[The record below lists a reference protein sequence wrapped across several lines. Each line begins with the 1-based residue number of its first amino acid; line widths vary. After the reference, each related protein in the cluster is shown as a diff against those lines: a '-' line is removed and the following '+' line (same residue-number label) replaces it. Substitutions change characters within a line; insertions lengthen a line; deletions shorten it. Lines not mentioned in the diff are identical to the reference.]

1 MRRYHRLFLFLGVFV
16 LCTAAPRGDLS
27 VVASAAAEMPQEPQ
41 AQRVA
46 GSEKAVVTAV
56 LVDVVVRDKK
66 GMPVRDLQ
74 RSEFEI
80 LEDGAAQTMGSFT
93 PIFEADVPPAVVTP
107 APVAAGGS
115 TAADGT
121 EASQAAAKLTPITA
135 LVFDR
140 LSPDGRRLAVQAA
153 RAYVTEKEP
162 LPSMMGVFG
171 IDLAFTPYA
180 PFTKD
185 RETLEKALDTIDTRA
200 STTFGA
206 DREQKRRVENNAAA
220 TQQQADAAAS
230 AGGANQS
237 VGSSGAA
244 AQLAQMEANMM
255 AGFEALERDEQG
267 YASVNGLFAI
277 IGAMRQLPG
286 RKSIVL
292 FSEGVAIPPAVHRL
306 FLGVIDAA
314 NRANVSIYTMDAAGL
329 RTESEQAKI
338 RDQVNQAGK
347 RGLTSYASSP
357 RRESSGNEPLTKAL
371 ELNEDV
377 LRQDPHTGL
386 GELAQGTGGLIFEST
401 NNLRSGFDRVESDL
415 RNYYLIGYTPTNS
428 TYDGT
433 FRKIEVKVKRPGLTV
448 AARKGY
454 FAVRDTGGAPVNT
467 WEAPALA
474 ALDRRPVPNAFPYR
488 AGALQFP
495 STEKPGLVPV
505 VVDLKTAPLSFP
517 TTEGQNG
524 FKSDFAV
531 VVRFLDAQNKVV
543 RKLSQHYEMSAAL
556 DKLDL
561 AKNSNVIF
569 YREPELSP
577 GVYTMETI
585 VYDRPTSKASVRYAT
600 VEVPKVDPAKLRMSS
615 LVIVKRGEKIG
626 PDEPKTGPLFVND
639 VLLYPNLGEDISKA
653 NNEVGFFFT
662 VYPGVAGTKP
672 EAILELMNN
681 GQLLAQVPLQL
692 DAPDASGRIQQ
703 VGRLPLDAL
712 APGTYELRA
721 IVKQG
726 SEQVFRAA
734 TLHIAS

>member
-1 MRRYHRLFLFLGVFV
+1 MNAQSRSILVLGP
-16 LCTAAPRGDLS
+16 LALLTTALHGGAQQLP
-27 VVASAAAEMPQEPQ
+27 AERAEGT
-41 AQRVA
+41 VKS
-46 GSEKAVVTAV
+46 GVTAV
-56 LVDVVVRDKK
+56 LVDVVVRNKH

-74 RSEFEI
+74 PSEVEI
-80 LEDGAAQTMGSFT
+80 VEDGAAQAIDSFT
-93 PIFEADVPPAVVTP
+93 PIFEAEVPPTGTRAP
-107 APVAAGGS
+107 ALGPGAAS
-115 TAADGT
+115 TSTSTSATDANAA
-121 EASQAAAKLTPITA
+121 SLSAAKLTPITA

-140 LSPDGRRLAVQAA
+140 LSPEGRQLAVKAA
-153 RAYVTEKEP
+153 RAYVSERDP

-185 RETLEKALDTIDTRA
+185 RETLEKALGRIETRA
-200 STTFGA
+200 SATFGI
-206 DREQKRRVENNAAA
+206 DRERKARIENNAAT
-220 TQQQADAAAS
+220 TQQQADAAGS
-230 AGGANQS
+230 GGGGANA
-237 VGSSGAA
+237 GSSGVA

-329 RTESEQAKI
+329 RTDSEQAKI

-357 RRESSGNEPLTKAL
+357 RRETSGNEPLTKAL

-386 GELAQGTGGLIFEST
+386 GELAQGTGGLIFDST
-401 NNLRSGFDRVESDL
+401 NNLRTGFERVESDL
-415 RNYYLIGYTPTNS
+415 RNYYLIGYRPTNLA
-428 TYDGT
+428 YDGT
-433 FRKIEVKVKRPGLTV
+433 FRKIEVKVNRPGLTV

-488 AGALQFP
+488 AGTLQFP
-495 STEKPGLVPV
+495 SKENPGLVPV
-505 VVDLKTAPLSFP
+505 VIDLKTAPLSFP
-517 TTEGQNG
+517 TTPDQKA

-531 VVRFLDAQNKVV
+531 VVRFLNAQNKVV
-543 RKLSQHYEMSAAL
+543 RKVSQHYEMSAAL

-561 AKNSNVIF
+561 AKNSDVIF
-569 YREPELSP
+569 YREPELAP
-577 GVYTMETI
+577 GIYAMEAV
-585 VYDRPTSKASVRYAT
+585 VYDAPTSRASVRYAT

-615 LVIVKRGEKIG
+615 LVIVKRTEQVGA
-626 PDEPKTGPLFVND
+626 DEPKTGPLFVKD
-639 VLLYPNLGEDISKA
+639 VLLYPNLGEDISKGNKA
-653 NNEVGFFFT
+653 VGFFFT
-662 VYPGVAGTKP
+662 VYLGAAGTTP
-672 EAILELMNN
+672 EAVLELIQN
-681 GQLLAQVPLQL
+681 GQPMAQVQLPL

-703 VGRLPLDAL
+703 LGRLPVDAL

-726 SEQVFRAA
+726 SEQVFQSA

>member
-1 MRRYHRLFLFLGVFV
+1 MSRCHRVLQFLAVFV
-16 LCTAAPRGDLS
+16 IFTAALRGDLS
-27 VVASAAAEMPQEPQ
+27 AVASAKADMPQAPA
-41 AQRVA
+41 AQRTA
-46 GSEKAVVTAV
+46 GSVKVGVTAV

-74 RSEFEI
+74 QSEFEI
-80 LEDGAAQTMGSFT
+80 LEDGAPQTAGSFT
-93 PIFEADVPPAVVTP
+93 SIFEAEASPTT
-107 APVAAGGS
+107 APVAAGGA
-115 TAADGT
+115 TGADGT
-121 EASQAAAKLTPITA
+121 GAISAAAKMTPITA

-140 LSPDGRRLAVQAA
+140 LSPEGRQLAVKAA
-153 RAYVTEKEP
+153 RAYVTEKDP

-185 RETLEKALDTIDTRA
+185 RETLQKALDTIETRA
-200 STTFGA
+200 STTFGMEPERKA
-206 DREQKRRVENNAAA
+206 RIENNAAT
-220 TQQQADAAAS
+220 TQQQADAAGG
-230 AGGANQS
+230 GGANQ
-237 VGSSGAA
+237 GSSGAA
-244 AQLAQMEANMM
+244 AQLAQMEADMM
-255 AGFEALERDEQG
+255 AGFEALDRDEQG

-286 RKSIVL
+286 RKSLVL

-329 RTESEQAKI
+329 RTDSEQAKI
-338 RDQVNQAGK
+338 RDQVNRAGK
-347 RGLTSYASSP
+347 RGLTSYAP
-357 RRESSGNEPLTKAL
+357 GRETSGNQPLTKAL

-386 GELAQGTGGLIFEST
+386 GELAQGTGGLTFDNT
-401 NNLRSGFDRVESDL
+401 NNLRTGFDRVESDL

-433 FRKIEVKVKRPGLTV
+433 FRKIEVKVNRPGLTV

-488 AGALQFP
+488 VGALQFP
-495 STEKPGLVPV
+495 SKENPGLVPV
-505 VVDLKTAPLSFP
+505 VIDLKTAPLSFP
-517 TTEGQNG
+517 TTEDQKA

-531 VVRFLDAQNKVV
+531 VVRFVDAQNKVV
-543 RKLSQHYEMSAAL
+543 RKVSQHYEMSAAL

-561 AKNSNVIF
+561 AKNSDVIF
-569 YREPELSP
+569 YREPELAP
-577 GVYTMETI
+577 GIYTMEAI
-585 VYDRPTSKASVRYAT
+585 VYDGPTSKASVRYAT

-615 LVIVKRGEKIG
+615 LVIVKRSEKVG
-626 PDEPKTGPLFVND
+626 ADEPKTGPLFVKD
-639 VLLYPNLGEDISKA
+639 VLLYPNLGEDISKG
-653 NNEVGFFFT
+653 NKEVGFFFT
-662 VYPGVAGTKP
+662 VYPGTAGTKP
-672 EAILELMNN
+672 EAVLELIQN
-681 GQLLAQVPLQL
+681 GQPLAQVPLPL

-703 VGRLPLDAL
+703 VGRLPVDAL
-712 APGTYELRA
+712 APGTYQLRA

-726 SEQVFRAA
+726 SEQVFRSA
-734 TLHIAS
+734 TLHIAG

>member
-1 MRRYHRLFLFLGVFV
+1 MITMSRSHRLLLFFGVFV
-16 LCTAAPRGDLS
+16 LFTAALRGDLS
-27 VVASAAAEMPQEPQ
+27 AVALAKADLRQAPP
-41 AQRVA
+41 AQRA
-46 GSEKAVVTAV
+46 SGSEKAGVTAV
-56 LVDVVVRDKK
+56 LVDIVVRDKK

-74 RSEFEI
+74 QSEFEI
-80 LEDGAAQTMGSFT
+80 LEDGAAQTVGSFT
-93 PIFEADVPPAVVTP
+93 PIFDAEVSPATAPGVATP
-107 APVAAGGS
+107 APVAAGRS
-115 TAADGT
+115 TGADGT
-121 EASQAAAKLTPITA
+121 GAAQAAAKMTPITA

-140 LSPDGRRLAVQAA
+140 LSPEGRQLAVNAA
-153 RAYVTEKEP
+153 RAYVSEKDP

-171 IDLAFTPYA
+171 VDLAFTPYA

-185 RETLEKALDTIDTRA
+185 RETLRKALDTIETRA
-200 STTFGA
+200 STTFGI
-206 DREQKRRVENNAAA
+206 DRDQKRRIDYNVAT
-220 TQQQADAAAS
+220 TQQQAGGG
-230 AGGANQS
+230 GGAS
-237 VGSSGAA
+237 IGSAGAA
-244 AQLAQMEANMM
+244 AQLAQMEADMM
-255 AGFEALERDEQG
+255 AGFDALERDEQG
-267 YASVNGLFAI
+267 YTSVNGLFAI

-347 RGLTSYASSP
+347 RGLTSYAP
-357 RRESSGNEPLTKAL
+357 GRDNSGTQPLTKAL

-401 NNLRSGFDRVESDL
+401 NNLRTGFDRVESDL

-428 TYDGT
+428 VYDGT

-474 ALDRRPVPNAFPYR
+474 ALERRPVPNAFPYR

-495 STEKPGLVPV
+495 SKEKPGLVPV

-517 TTEGQNG
+517 TTEDQKG

-531 VVRFLDAQNKVV
+531 IVRFVDGQNKVV
-543 RKLSQHYEMSAAL
+543 RKVSQHYEMSAAL

-561 AKNSNVIF
+561 AKNSDVLF
-569 YREPELSP
+569 YREPELPP

-585 VYDRPTSKASVRYAT
+585 VYDGPTSKASVRYAT
-600 VEVPKVDPAKLRMSS
+600 VEVPKVDSAKLRMSS

-626 PDEPKTGPLFVND
+626 VDEPKTGPLFVKD
-639 VLLYPNLGEDISKA
+639 VLIYPNLGEAISKA
-653 NNEVGFFFT
+653 NKEVGFFFT
-662 VYPGVAGTKP
+662 VYPGAAETKP
-672 EAILELMNN
+672 EAVLELIEN
-681 GQLLAQVPLQL
+681 GQPLAQVPLPL
-692 DAPDASGRIQQ
+692 DAPDASGQIQQ
-703 VGRLPLDAL
+703 VGRLPVGEIPA
-712 APGTYELRA
+712 GTYELRV

-726 SEQVFRAA
+726 AEQVFRSAM
-734 TLHIAS
+734 LHVAD

>member
-1 MRRYHRLFLFLGVFV
+1 MNGKSRSILVLGPLALLTTALHGGAQQLPARRADGTVKS
-16 LCTAAPRGDLS
+16 G
-27 VVASAAAEMPQEPQ
+27 
-41 AQRVA
+41 
-46 GSEKAVVTAV
+46 VTAV
-56 LVDVVVRDKK
+56 LVDVVVRNKH
-66 GMPVRDLQ
+66 GMPVRDLHP
-74 RSEFEI
+74 SEVEVV
-80 LEDGAAQTMGSFT
+80 EDGATQTVDSFT
-93 PIFEADVPPAVVTP
+93 PIFEAEVPPTTTP
-107 APVAAGGS
+107 AAPAPGPVAASVGTS
-115 TAADGT
+115 TIPADANAAT
-121 EASQAAAKLTPITA
+121 LSAAKLTPMTA

-140 LSPDGRRLAVQAA
+140 LSPEARQLAVKAA
-153 RAYVTEKEP
+153 RAYVSESDP

-185 RETLEKALDTIDTRA
+185 RETLEKALDRIETRA
-200 STTFGA
+200 SATFGI
-206 DREQKRRVENNAAA
+206 DRERKARIENNAAT
-220 TQQQADAAAS
+220 TQQQADS
-230 AGGANQS
+230 AGSGGGANQ
-237 VGSSGAA
+237 GSSGAA

-329 RTESEQAKI
+329 RTDSEQAKI
-338 RDQVNQAGK
+338 RDQVNKAGK

-357 RRESSGNEPLTKAL
+357 RRETSGNEPLSKAL

-386 GELAQGTGGLIFEST
+386 GELAQGTGGLIFDST
-401 NNLRSGFDRVESDL
+401 NNLRTGFDRVASDL
-415 RNYYLIGYTPTNS
+415 RNYYLIGYTPTNPA
-428 TYDGT
+428 YDGT
-433 FRKIEVKVKRPGLTV
+433 FRKIEVKVNRPGLTV

-495 STEKPGLVPV
+495 SKESPGLVPV
-505 VVDLKTAPLSFP
+505 VIDLKTAPLSFP
-517 TTEGQNG
+517 TSEDQKA

-531 VVRFLDAQNKVV
+531 IVRFVDAQNKVV
-543 RKLSQHYEMSAAL
+543 RKVSQHYEMSAAL

-561 AKNSNVIF
+561 AKNSDVIF
-569 YREPELSP
+569 YREPELAP
-577 GVYTMETI
+577 GVYAMEAV
-585 VYDRPTSKASVRYAT
+585 VYDGPTSKASVRYAT
-600 VEVPKVDPAKLRMSS
+600 VEVPAVDPAKLRMSS
-615 LVIVKRGEKIG
+615 LVIVKRSEKVG
-626 PDEPKTGPLFVND
+626 AEEPKTGPLFVKD
-639 VLLYPNLGEDISKA
+639 VLLYPNLGEDISKG
-653 NNEVGFFFT
+653 NKEVGFFFT
-662 VYPGVAGTKP
+662 VYPGAAGTQP
-672 EAILELMNN
+672 EAVLELIQN
-681 GQLLAQVPLQL
+681 GQPLAQVPLPL

-703 VGRLPLDAL
+703 VGRLPIDAL

-721 IVKQG
+721 IVKQE
-726 SEQVFRAA
+726 SEQVFRSA

>member
-1 MRRYHRLFLFLGVFV
+1 MSCSHRLVLFFGASAIFTSSL
-16 LCTAAPRGDLS
+16 RGDVS
-27 VVASAAAEMPQEPQ
+27 AVAVANADQQ
-41 AQRVA
+41 QTAQRA
-46 GSEKAVVTAV
+46 TGSEKAGVTAV

-74 RSEFEI
+74 ESDFEI
-80 LEDGAAQTMGSFT
+80 LEDGASQAVGSFT
-93 PIFEADVPPAVVTP
+93 PIFEAEASMGA
-107 APVAAGGS
+107 APVA
-115 TAADGT
+115 TAAPVVARTGAEGT
-121 EASQAAAKLTPITA
+121 GAIPPAAKVTPITA

-140 LSPDGRRLAVQAA
+140 LSPEGRQLAVKAA
-153 RAYVTEKEP
+153 RAYVSEKDP

-171 IDLAFTPYA
+171 VDLAFTSYA
-180 PFTKD
+180 SFTKD
-185 RETLEKALDTIDTRA
+185 RAALQKALDTIETRA
-200 STTFGA
+200 SSTFGM
-206 DREQKRRVENNAAA
+206 DRDQKARIEDNAAF
-220 TQQQADAAAS
+220 TQQQAESATGAS
-230 AGGANQS
+230 Q
-237 VGSSGAA
+237 GAA
-244 AQLAQMEANMM
+244 GADAQLAQMAKDM
-255 AGFEALERDEQG
+255 ATGFETLERDEQG
-267 YASVNGLFAI
+267 YTSVNGLFAI

-286 RKSIVL
+286 RKSVVL

-329 RTESEQAKI
+329 RTDSEQRKI
-338 RDQVNQAGK
+338 ADQVNAAGK

-600 VEVPKVDPAKLRMSS
+600 VEVPKVDLAKLRMSS

>member
-1 MRRYHRLFLFLGVFV
+1 MHGQPRSILVLGS
-16 LCTAAPRGDLS
+16 LALLTTALRGGAQQL
-27 VVASAAAEMPQEPQ
+27 P
-41 AQRVA
+41 AQRADGTVKS
-46 GSEKAVVTAV
+46 GVTAV
-56 LVDVVVRDKK
+56 LVDVVIRNKH

-74 RSEFEI
+74 RSEVEI
-80 LEDGAAQTMGSFT
+80 VEDGASQTIDSFT
-93 PIFEADVPPAVVTP
+93 PVFEAEVPSTTTPTP
-107 APVAAGGS
+107 APGPAAAGVGTGL
-115 TAADGT
+115 TAADADAAT
-121 EASQAAAKLTPITA
+121 LSAAKLTPITA

-140 LSPDGRRLAVQAA
+140 LSPEGRRLAVKAA
-153 RAYVTEKEP
+153 RAYVTEREP

-185 RETLEKALDTIDTRA
+185 RETLEKALDTIETRA

-206 DREQKRRVENNAAA
+206 DREQKRRVEYNVAA
-220 TQQQADAAAS
+220 TQEQADAAAS
-230 AGGANQS
+230 GGGANQS

-292 FSEGVAIPPAVHRL
+292 FSEGMAIPPAVHRL

-338 RDQVNQAGK
+338 RDQVSQAGK

-357 RRESSGNEPLTKAL
+357 RREGSGNEPLTKAL

-386 GELAQGTGGLIFEST
+386 GELAQGTGGLIFENT
-401 NNLRSGFDRVESDL
+401 NNLRAGFDRVESDL

-454 FAVRDTGGAPVNT
+454 FALRDTGGAPVNT

-488 AGALQFP
+488 AGALHFP
-495 STEKPGLVPV
+495 SKEQPGLVPV

-517 TTEGQNG
+517 TTEDQKG

-531 VVRFLDAQNKVV
+531 VVRFVDAQNKVV
-543 RKLSQHYEMSAAL
+543 RKLGQHYEMSAAL
-556 DKLDL
+556 DTLDL
-561 AKNSNVIF
+561 AKNSEVIF
-569 YREPELSP
+569 YREPELPP

-585 VYDRPTSKASVRYAT
+585 VYDAPTAKASVRYAT
-600 VEVPKVDPAKLRMSS
+600 VEVPKVDPAKVRVSS
-615 LVIVKRGEKIG
+615 LVIVKRGEKVG
-626 PDEPKTGPLFVND
+626 PDEPKSGPLFVND

-653 NNEVGFFFT
+653 NKEVGFFFT
-662 VYPGVAGTKP
+662 VYPGTAETKP
-672 EAILELMNN
+672 EAVLELIEN
-681 GQLLAQVPLQL
+681 GRPLAQLPLPL
-692 DAPDASGRIQQ
+692 DAADASGQIQQ
-703 VGRLPLDAL
+703 VGRLPLA
-712 APGTYELRA
+712 AIPAGTYELRV

-726 SEQVFRAA
+726 AQQVTQSAKLRVAD
-734 TLHIAS
+734 

>member
-1 MRRYHRLFLFLGVFV
+1 MHGQPRSILVLGS
-16 LCTAAPRGDLS
+16 LALLTTALHGGAQQLP
-27 VVASAAAEMPQEPQ
+27 
-41 AQRVA
+41 AQRAEGTVKS
-46 GSEKAVVTAV
+46 GVTAV
-56 LVDVVVRDKK
+56 LVDVVIRNKH

-74 RSEFEI
+74 PSEVEI
-80 LEDGAAQTMGSFT
+80 VEDGASQTIDSFT
-93 PIFEADVPPAVVTP
+93 PIFEAEVPSTTTPTP
-107 APVAAGGS
+107 APGPAAASVGTS
-115 TAADGT
+115 PTAADANAAT
-121 EASQAAAKLTPITA
+121 LSAAKLTPITA

-140 LSPDGRRLAVQAA
+140 LSPDGRQLAVKAA
-153 RAYVTEKEP
+153 RAYVSERDP

-185 RETLEKALDTIDTRA
+185 RETLEKALDTIETRA

-206 DREQKRRVENNAAA
+206 DREQKRRVEDNVAA

-230 AGGANQS
+230 GSGATNQ
-237 VGSSGAA
+237 GSSGVA

-329 RTESEQAKI
+329 RAESEQAKI
-338 RDQVNQAGK
+338 RDQVNRAGK

-357 RRESSGNEPLTKAL
+357 RRESSGKEPLTKAL

-386 GELAQGTGGLIFEST
+386 GELAQGTGGLTFDNT

-428 TYDGT
+428 AYDGT
-433 FRKIEVKVKRPGLTV
+433 FRKIEVKVNRPELTV

-454 FAVRDTGGAPVNT
+454 FALRDTGGAPVNT

-495 STEKPGLVPV
+495 SKDKPGLVPV
-505 VVDLKTAPLSFP
+505 LVDMKTAPLSFP
-517 TTEGQNG
+517 TSEDQKG

-531 VVRFLDAQNKVV
+531 VVRFVDAQNKVV
-543 RKLSQHYEMSAAL
+543 RKLGQHYEMSAAV

-561 AKNSNVIF
+561 AKNSEVIF
-569 YREPELSP
+569 YREPELPP

-585 VYDRPTSKASVRYAT
+585 VYDAPTSKASVRYAT
-600 VEVPKVDPAKLRMSS
+600 VEVPKVDSSKLRVSS
-615 LVIVKRGEKIG
+615 LVIVKRGEKVG
-626 PDEPKTGPLFVND
+626 ADEPKTGPLFVKD

-653 NNEVGFFFT
+653 TKEVGFFFT
-662 VYPGVAGTKP
+662 VYPGAAETKP
-672 EAILELMNN
+672 EAVLELIEN
-681 GQLLAQVPLQL
+681 GKPLAQVPLPL
-692 DAPDASGRIQQ
+692 DAADASEQIQQ
-703 VGRLPLDAL
+703 VGRLPLAEIP
-712 APGTYELRA
+712 AGTYELRV

-726 SEQVFRAA
+726 AEQVTRSAKLRVA
-734 TLHIAS
+734 D

>member
-1 MRRYHRLFLFLGVFV
+1 MNGQPRSILV
-16 LCTAAPRGDLS
+16 LAPLALLTTALHGGAQQLPT
-27 VVASAAAEMPQEPQ
+27 
-41 AQRVA
+41 QRVA
-46 GSEKAVVTAV
+46 GSEKTGVTAV

-74 RSEFEI
+74 QSDFEI
-80 LEDGAAQTMGSFT
+80 LEDGAPQTAGSFT
-93 PIFEADVPPAVVTP
+93 PIFEAEVPPTTAAVATP

-115 TAADGT
+115 TGADGT
-121 EASQAAAKLTPITA
+121 GASQAATKLTPITA

-140 LSPDGRRLAVQAA
+140 LSPEGRQLAVKAA

-185 RETLEKALDTIDTRA
+185 RETLEKALDTIGTRA
-200 STTFGA
+200 STTFGI
-206 DREQKRRVENNAAA
+206 DRERKARIEDNVAT
-220 TQQQADAAAS
+220 TQQQADATGS
-230 AGGANQS
+230 GGANQS
-237 VGSSGAA
+237 IGSSGAA
-244 AQLAQMEANMM
+244 AQLAQMEADMV

-286 RKSIVL
+286 RKSLVL

-357 RRESSGNEPLTKAL
+357 RRETGNEPLTKAL

-377 LRQDPHTGL
+377 LRQDPHTSL
-386 GELAQGTGGLIFEST
+386 GDLARGTGGLIFEST
-401 NNLRSGFDRVESDL
+401 NNLRTGFDRVESDL

-428 TYDGT
+428 TYDGA
-433 FRKIEVKVKRPGLTV
+433 FRKIEVRVKRPGLTV

-474 ALDRRPVPNAFPYR
+474 ALDRRPVPNAFPVR

-495 STEKPGLVPV
+495 SREHPGMVPV
-505 VVDLKTAPLSFP
+505 VVDVKTAPMSFP
-517 TTEGQNG
+517 PTEDQKS
-524 FKSDFAV
+524 FKSDFAI
-531 VVRFLDAQNKVV
+531 VVRFLGPTNEVVKKVG
-543 RKLSQHYEMSAAL
+543 QHYEMAAAI
-556 DKLDL
+556 DKLVI
-561 AKNSNVIF
+561 AKNSEVIF
-569 YREPELSP
+569 YREPVLPP

-585 VYDRPTSKASVRYAT
+585 VYDNPSGKASVRYAT
-600 VEVPKVDPAKLRMSS
+600 VEVPKIDPARLRMSS
-615 LVIVKRGEKIG
+615 LVLVKKGEKVPEG
-626 PDEPKTGPLFVND
+626 EPRVGPLFVKD
-639 VLLYPNLGEDISKA
+639 VLIYPNLGEDVTKA
-653 NNEVGFFFT
+653 AKELGFFFT
-662 VYPGVAGTKP
+662 VYPAAGLP
-672 EAILELMNN
+672 APQALLELIQN
-681 GQLLAQVPLQL
+681 GTPLAQVPLQL
-692 DAPDASGRIQQ
+692 DEADASGQIQQ
-703 VGRLPLDAL
+703 VGRFPLAEI
-712 APGTYELRA
+712 PTGTYELRV

-726 SEQVFRAA
+726 AEQVFRSAKLRVA
-734 TLHIAS
+734 D

>member
-1 MRRYHRLFLFLGVFV
+1 MNGQSRSILVLGP
-16 LCTAAPRGDLS
+16 LALLTTALHTGAQQLP
-27 VVASAAAEMPQEPQ
+27 
-41 AQRVA
+41 AQRADGTVKS
-46 GSEKAVVTAV
+46 GVTAV
-56 LVDVVVRDKK
+56 LVDVVVRNKH

-74 RSEFEI
+74 PSEVEI
-80 LEDGAAQTMGSFT
+80 VEDGATQTIDSFT
-93 PIFEADVPPAVVTP
+93 PIFAAEVPPATTPTP
-107 APVAAGGS
+107 ALGPVAASVS
-115 TAADGT
+115 TSTIPADANAAT
-121 EASQAAAKLTPITA
+121 LSAAKLIPMTA

-140 LSPDGRRLAVQAA
+140 LSPEGRQLAVKAA
-153 RAYVTEKEP
+153 RAYVSESDP

-185 RETLEKALDTIDTRA
+185 RETLDKALDRIETRA
-200 STTFGA
+200 SATFGI
-206 DREQKRRVENNAAA
+206 DRERKARIENNAAT
-220 TQQQADAAAS
+220 TQQQADS
-230 AGGANQS
+230 AGSGGGGANQ
-237 VGSSGAA
+237 GSSGAA

-329 RTESEQAKI
+329 RPESEQAKI

-357 RRESSGNEPLTKAL
+357 RRETTGNEPLTKAL

-386 GELAQGTGGLIFEST
+386 GELAQGTGGLIFDST
-401 NNLRSGFDRVESDL
+401 NNLRTGFDRVASDL

-428 TYDGT
+428 AYDGT
-433 FRKIEVKVKRPGLTV
+433 FRKIEVKVNRPGLTV

-495 STEKPGLVPV
+495 SKESPGLVPV
-505 VVDLKTAPLSFP
+505 VIDLKTAPLSFP
-517 TTEGQNG
+517 TTEDQKA

-531 VVRFLDAQNKVV
+531 VVRFVDAQNKVV
-543 RKLSQHYEMSAAL
+543 RKVSQHYEMSAAL

-561 AKNSNVIF
+561 AKNSDVIF
-569 YREPELSP
+569 YREPELAP
-577 GVYTMETI
+577 GTYAMEAI
-585 VYDRPTSKASVRYAT
+585 VYDGPTSKASVRYAT
-600 VEVPKVDPAKLRMSS
+600 VEVPKDDPAKLRMSS
-615 LVIVKRGEKIG
+615 LVIVKRSEKVG
-626 PDEPKTGPLFVND
+626 ADEPKTGPLFVKD
-639 VLLYPNLGEDISKA
+639 VLLYPNLGEDISKGHK
-653 NNEVGFFFT
+653 EVGFFFT
-662 VYPGVAGTKP
+662 VYPGAAGTKP
-672 EAILELMNN
+672 EAVLELIQN
-681 GQLLAQVPLQL
+681 GQPLAQVPLPL

-703 VGRLPLDAL
+703 VGRLPIDAL

-726 SEQVFRAA
+726 SEQVFRSA

>member
-1 MRRYHRLFLFLGVFV
+1 M
-16 LCTAAPRGDLS
+16 
-27 VVASAAAEMPQEPQ
+27 
-41 AQRVA
+41 
-46 GSEKAVVTAV
+46 
-56 LVDVVVRDKK
+56 
-66 GMPVRDLQ
+66 
-74 RSEFEI
+74 
-80 LEDGAAQTMGSFT
+80 
-93 PIFEADVPPAVVTP
+93 
-107 APVAAGGS
+107 
-115 TAADGT
+115 
-121 EASQAAAKLTPITA
+121 TPITA

-140 LSPDGRRLAVQAA
+140 LSPEGRQLAVKAA
-153 RAYVTEKEP
+153 RAYVTEKDP

-185 RETLEKALDTIDTRA
+185 RETLQKALDTIETRA
-200 STTFGA
+200 STTFGMDPERKA
-206 DREQKRRVENNAAA
+206 RIENNAAT
-220 TQQQADAAAS
+220 TQQQADAAGG
-230 AGGANQS
+230 GGANQ
-237 VGSSGAA
+237 GSSGAA
-244 AQLAQMEANMM
+244 AQLAQMEADMM
-255 AGFEALERDEQG
+255 AGFEALDRDEQG

-286 RKSIVL
+286 RKSLVL

-329 RTESEQAKI
+329 RTDSEQAKI
-338 RDQVNQAGK
+338 RDQVNRAGK
-347 RGLTSYASSP
+347 RGLTSYAP
-357 RRESSGNEPLTKAL
+357 GRETSGNQPLTKAL

-386 GELAQGTGGLIFEST
+386 GELAQGTGGLTFDNT
-401 NNLRSGFDRVESDL
+401 NNLRTGFDRVESDL

-433 FRKIEVKVKRPGLTV
+433 FRKIEVKVNRPGLTV

-495 STEKPGLVPV
+495 SKENPGLVPV
-505 VVDLKTAPLSFP
+505 VIDLKTAPLSFP
-517 TTEGQNG
+517 TTEDQKA

-531 VVRFLDAQNKVV
+531 VVRFVDAQNKVV
-543 RKLSQHYEMSAAL
+543 RKVSQHYEMSAAL

-561 AKNSNVIF
+561 AKNSDVIF
-569 YREPELSP
+569 YREPELAP
-577 GVYTMETI
+577 GIYTMEAI
-585 VYDRPTSKASVRYAT
+585 VYDGPTSKASVRYAT

-615 LVIVKRGEKIG
+615 LVIVKRSEKVG
-626 PDEPKTGPLFVND
+626 ADEPKTGPLFVKD
-639 VLLYPNLGEDISKA
+639 VLLYPNLGEDISKG
-653 NNEVGFFFT
+653 NKEVGFFFT
-662 VYPGVAGTKP
+662 VYPGAAGTKP
-672 EAILELMNN
+672 EAVLELIQN
-681 GQLLAQVPLQL
+681 GQPLAQVPLPL

-703 VGRLPLDAL
+703 VGRLPVDAL
-712 APGTYELRA
+712 APGTYQLRA

-726 SEQVFRAA
+726 SEQVFRSA
-734 TLHIAS
+734 TLHIAG

>member
-1 MRRYHRLFLFLGVFV
+1 MNGQSRSILVLGP
-16 LCTAAPRGDLS
+16 LALLTTALHGGAQQLP
-27 VVASAAAEMPQEPQ
+27 
-41 AQRVA
+41 AQRADGTVKS
-46 GSEKAVVTAV
+46 GVTAV
-56 LVDVVVRDKK
+56 LVDVVVRNKH

-74 RSEFEI
+74 SSEVEVV
-80 LEDGAAQTMGSFT
+80 EDGATQTIDSFT
-93 PIFEADVPPAVVTP
+93 PIVEAEVPPTTTPSP
-107 APVAAGGS
+107 APGPAAASVGTG
-115 TAADGT
+115 TIAAD
-121 EASQAAAKLTPITA
+121 AHAAALSAAKLTPITA

-140 LSPDGRRLAVQAA
+140 LGPEGRQLAVKAA
-153 RAYVTEKEP
+153 RAYVSESDP

-185 RETLEKALDTIDTRA
+185 RETLEKALDRIETRA
-200 STTFGA
+200 SATFGI
-206 DREQKRRVENNAAA
+206 DRERKARIENNAAT
-220 TQQQADAAAS
+220 TQQQADAAGS
-230 AGGANQS
+230 GGGGANQ
-237 VGSSGAA
+237 GSSGAA
-244 AQLAQMEANMM
+244 AQLAQMEANML

-338 RDQVNQAGK
+338 RDQVNRAGK

-357 RRESSGNEPLTKAL
+357 RREGSGNEPLSKAL

-386 GELAQGTGGLIFEST
+386 GELAQGTGGLIFDST
-401 NNLRSGFDRVESDL
+401 NNLRTGFDRVASDL
-415 RNYYLIGYTPTNS
+415 RNYYLIGYTPTNPA
-428 TYDGT
+428 YDGT
-433 FRKIEVKVKRPGLTV
+433 FRKIEVKVNRPGLTV

-495 STEKPGLVPV
+495 SKESPGLVPV
-505 VVDLKTAPLSFP
+505 VIDLKTAPLSFA
-517 TTEGQNG
+517 TTEDHKA

-531 VVRFLDAQNKVV
+531 VVRFVDAQNKVV
-543 RKLSQHYEMSAAL
+543 RKVSQHYEMSAAL

-561 AKNSNVIF
+561 AKNSDVIF
-569 YREPELSP
+569 YREPELAP
-577 GVYTMETI
+577 GIYAMEAV
-585 VYDRPTSKASVRYAT
+585 VYDGPTSKASVRYAT

-615 LVIVKRGEKIG
+615 LVIVKRSEKVG
-626 PDEPKTGPLFVND
+626 ADEPKTSPLFVKD
-639 VLLYPNLGEDISKA
+639 VLLYPNLGEDISKG
-653 NNEVGFFFT
+653 NQEVGFFFT
-662 VYPGVAGTKP
+662 VYPGAAGTTP
-672 EAILELMNN
+672 EAVLELIQN
-681 GQLLAQVPLQL
+681 GQPLAQVPLPL

-703 VGRLPLDAL
+703 VGRLPIDAL
-712 APGTYELRA
+712 APGTYQLRA

-726 SEQVFRAA
+726 SEQVFRSA

>member
-1 MRRYHRLFLFLGVFV
+1 MIRYYRLLLFLGVFV
-16 LCTAAPRGDLS
+16 SFTAAPRGDLQQTPSAPRS
-27 VVASAAAEMPQEPQ
+27 V
-41 AQRVA
+41 
-46 GSEKAVVTAV
+46 GSEKAGVTAV

-74 RSEFEI
+74 QSEFEI
-80 LEDGAAQTMGSFT
+80 LEDGAPQTVGSFS
-93 PIFEADVPPAVVTP
+93 PIFEAEASPTTTP
-107 APVAAGGS
+107 GVATPTPMAAASRTGAGGTS
-115 TAADGT
+115 AMP
-121 EASQAAAKLTPITA
+121 AAAKLTPITA

-140 LSPDGRRLAVQAA
+140 LSPDGRQLSVKAA
-153 RAYVTEKEP
+153 RAYVSEKDP

-185 RETLEKALDTIDTRA
+185 RETLRKALDTIETRA
-200 STTFGA
+200 STTFGP
-206 DREQKRRVENNAAA
+206 DREQKRRVEYNVAT
-220 TQQQADAAAS
+220 TQQQADAAGG
-230 AGGANQS
+230 GGANQS

-244 AQLAQMEANMM
+244 AQLAQMEADMM

-286 RKSIVL
+286 RKSVVL

-338 RDQVNQAGK
+338 RDQVNKAGK
-347 RGLTSYASSP
+347 RGLTSYESSP
-357 RRESSGNEPLTKAL
+357 RRESGNEPLTKAM

-386 GELAQGTGGLIFEST
+386 GELAQGTGGQIFDNT
-401 NNLRSGFDRVESDL
+401 NNLRTGFERVESDL

-428 TYDGT
+428 AYDGA
-433 FRKIEVKVKRPGLTV
+433 FRKIVVKVNRPGLTV

-495 STEKPGLVPV
+495 SKEKPGLVPV

-517 TTEGQNG
+517 TTEDQKG

-531 VVRFLDAQNKVV
+531 VVRFVDAQNKVV
-543 RKLSQHYEMSAAL
+543 RKVGQHYEMSAAL

-561 AKNSNVIF
+561 AKNSDVLF
-569 YREPELSP
+569 YREPELPP

-585 VYDRPTSKASVRYAT
+585 VYDGPTSKASVRFAT
-600 VEVPKVDPAKLRMSS
+600 VEVPRVDPAKLRMSS
-615 LVIVKRGEKIG
+615 LVIVKRGEKVG
-626 PDEPKTGPLFVND
+626 ANEARTGPLFVKD
-639 VLLYPNLGEDISKA
+639 VLLYPNLGEAISKA
-653 NNEVGFFFT
+653 DKEVGFFFT
-662 VYPGVAGTKP
+662 VYPGAAATKP
-672 EAILELMNN
+672 EAVLELIQN
-681 GQLLAQVPLQL
+681 GKPLAQVPLPL
-692 DAPDASGRIQQ
+692 DALDASGYIQQ

-726 SEQVFRAA
+726 SEQVFRSA
-734 TLHIAS
+734 TVHIAS

>member
-1 MRRYHRLFLFLGVFV
+1 MSRYHRLLLFFGVFV
-16 LCTAAPRGDLS
+16 IFAAALRGDLQQT
-27 VVASAAAEMPQEPQ
+27 PL
-41 AQRVA
+41 AQRAA
-46 GSEKAVVTAV
+46 GSVKTGVTAV

-74 RSEFEI
+74 PSEFEI
-80 LEDGAAQTMGSFT
+80 LEDGAPQTMGSFT
-93 PIFEADVPPAVVTP
+93 PTFEAEASSTVPVATP
-107 APVAAGGS
+107 APAVAAGGS
-115 TAADGT
+115 TGADGIGPT
-121 EASQAAAKLTPITA
+121 PAAAKLTPITA

-140 LSPDGRRLAVQAA
+140 LSPEGRQLAVNAA
-153 RAYVTEKEP
+153 RAYVTERDP

-185 RETLEKALDTIDTRA
+185 RETLQKALDTIETRA
-200 STTFGA
+200 STTFGI
-206 DREQKRRVENNAAA
+206 DREQKRRIEHNAAT
-220 TQQQADAAAS
+220 TQQQAEAAAGG
-230 AGGANQS
+230 GGANQS

-244 AQLAQMEANMM
+244 AQLAQMESNMM
-255 AGFEALERDEQG
+255 AGFEALERDQQG

-347 RGLTSYASSP
+347 RGLTSYAP
-357 RRESSGNEPLTKAL
+357 GRESSGNQPLTKAL

-401 NNLRSGFDRVESDL
+401 NNLRTGFDRVESDL

-428 TYDGT
+428 SYDGT

-467 WEAPALA
+467 WEAAALA
-474 ALDRRPVPNAFPYR
+474 ALDRRPVPNAFPVR
-488 AGALQFP
+488 AGGTSIPEQGTPRHGASRRRFEDRANVVPSDRGSEVVQIRLRDHRAL
-495 STEKPGLVPV
+495 PGS
-505 VVDLKTAPLSFP
+505 K
-517 TTEGQNG
+517 GRG
-524 FKSDFAV
+524 RK
-531 VVRFLDAQNKVV
+531 KVG
-543 RKLSQHYEMSAAL
+543 QHYEMAAEM
-556 DKLDL
+556 DKLTI
-561 AKNSNVIF
+561 AKNSDVIF
-569 YREPELSP
+569 YREPELPP

-585 VYDRPTSKASVRYAT
+585 VYDNPSGKASVRYAT
-600 VEVPKVDPAKLRMSS
+600 VEVPKTDPARLRMSS
-615 LVIVKRGEKIG
+615 LVLVKKGEKVPEG
-626 PDEPKTGPLFVND
+626 EPRVGPLFVKD
-639 VLLYPNLGEDISKA
+639 VLIYPNLGEEVSKA
-653 NNEVGFFFT
+653 ARELGFFFT
-662 VYPGVAGTKP
+662 VYPAAGP
-672 EAILELMNN
+672 SAPQAILELIQN
-681 GQLLAQVPLQL
+681 GKPLAQVTLPL
-692 DAPDASGRIQQ
+692 DAADASGQIRQ
-703 VGRLPLDAL
+703 VGRLPLGEIPA
-712 APGTYELRA
+712 GRYELRV

-726 SEQVFRAA
+726 AEQVFRSAM
-734 TLHIAS
+734 LHVAD

>member
-1 MRRYHRLFLFLGVFV
+1 MNGLPRSILVLGPLAV
-16 LCTAAPRGDLS
+16 LTTVLHGGAQQLP
-27 VVASAAAEMPQEPQ
+27 
-41 AQRVA
+41 AQRADGTVKT
-46 GSEKAVVTAV
+46 GVNAV
-56 LVDVVVRDKK
+56 LVDVVVRNKH
-66 GMPVRDLQ
+66 GMPVRDLHP
-74 RSEFEI
+74 SEVEI
-80 LEDGAAQTMGSFT
+80 VEDGVTQTIDSFT
-93 PIFEADVPPAVVTP
+93 PIFEAEVPPTTTP
-107 APVAAGGS
+107 ALGPVGASAS
-115 TAADGT
+115 TSAIAADANAAT
-121 EASQAAAKLTPITA
+121 LSAAKLTPITA

-140 LSPDGRRLAVQAA
+140 LSPEGRQLAVKGA
-153 RAYVTEKEP
+153 RAYVSERDP

-171 IDLAFTPYA
+171 VDLAFTPYA

-185 RETLEKALDTIDTRA
+185 RETLEKALDRIETRA
-200 STTFGA
+200 SATFGI
-206 DREQKRRVENNAAA
+206 DREQKARIESNAAT
-220 TQQQADAAAS
+220 TQQQADAAGAGG
-230 AGGANQS
+230 GGANQ
-237 VGSSGAA
+237 GSSGAA
-244 AQLAQMEANMM
+244 AQLAEMEANMM

-286 RKSIVL
+286 RKSLVL

-357 RRESSGNEPLTKAL
+357 RRDTPGNEPLTKAL

-377 LRQDPHTGL
+377 LRHDPHTGL

-448 AARKGY
+448 AGRKGY

-467 WEAPALA
+467 WEAPGLA
-474 ALDRRPVPNAFPYR
+474 AFDRRPVPNAFPYR
-488 AGALQFP
+488 VGALQFP
-495 STEKPGLVPV
+495 SSDKPGRVPV
-505 VVDLKTAPLSFP
+505 VIDLKAAPLSFP
-517 TTEGQNG
+517 TTEDQKG

-531 VVRFLDAQNKVV
+531 VVRFVDAQNKVV

-556 DKLDL
+556 DKLDV
-561 AKNSNVIF
+561 AKNSEVIF
-569 YREPELSP
+569 YREPELPP

-585 VYDRPTSKASVRYAT
+585 VYDAPTAKASVRYAT
-600 VEVPKVDPAKLRMSS
+600 VEVAKVDPAQLRVSS
-615 LVIVKRGEKIG
+615 LVIIKRGEKVG
-626 PDEPKTGPLFVND
+626 ADEPKTGPLFVND

-653 NNEVGFFFT
+653 STEVGFFFT
-662 VYPGVAGTKP
+662 VYSGAAQAKP
-672 EAILELMNN
+672 ESVLELNQN
-681 GQLLAQVPLQL
+681 GKPLAQVPLQL
-692 DAPDASGRIQQ
+692 GAADASGQIRQ
-703 VGRLPLDAL
+703 VGRLPLTDIPA
-712 APGTYELRA
+712 GTYELRV

-726 SEQVFRAA
+726 AEQVFRSAK
-734 TLHIAS
+734 LHVVE